1 MIETAEKKKPE
12 AKPMRPAAL
21 LWVFV
26 ATGAV
31 LAWVSQN
38 SIEAYW
44 QKQYESASPI
54 APLAAYG
61 WWRAGGDLSDAVFAR
76 LSGEDDEGPSV
87 GRPGAVSA
95 PAAKSGASKEAA
107 PGHSAGGSASAA
119 EAGVRPQVFP
129 PSPLKNG
136 TVRLHA
142 GDEVFFAGDSLMQGI
157 VPFASRSLVQ
167 RWGVKSVNLSKQSTG
182 LCYPKFFNWPETV
195 ETTLAGNPR
204 IRLLVVML
212 GPNDAW
218 DMPDPEGAG
227 KPYLHF
233 GSEKWTLH
241 YRERVRSIIDSARSR
256 GVAVV
261 WLGVPAMKKPELD
274 SKMQRLNE
282 ILRAEMGE
290 GALWLPTRALLSP
303 ATGAFEDSAVVN
315 GKLERLRTK
324 DGIHFSPVGQRMLSN
339 LLLSHVEGDPLEPA
353 ASGSASAAASRP
365 GASLSA
371 GKEPSPQA
379 VKPATQQAA
388 QPVTPQA
395 PAPARVN

>member
-1 MIETAEKKKPE
+1 MFEMMEKKKAE
-12 AKPMRPAAL
+12 AKTIRPATL
-21 LWVFV
+21 LWVFA
-26 ATGAV
+26 ATGAAF
-31 LAWVSQN
+31 AWFSQN

-76 LSGEDDEGPSV
+76 LSGGAAEAPSD
-87 GRPGAVSA
+87 GMPGAGPGS
-95 PAAKSGASKEAA
+95 KSKPLKAGPGTQAA
-107 PGHSAGGSASAA
+107 PGETFGGPVSAA
-119 EAGVRPQVFP
+119 EGESRPKLFP

-136 TVRLHA
+136 VVRLQA

-204 IRLLVVML
+204 IRLLVLML

-274 SKMQRLNE
+274 AKMQRLNE
-282 ILRAEMGE
+282 ILKAEMGE

-339 LLLSHVEGDPLEPA
+339 LLISHVEGDPLEPA

-371 GKEPSPQA
+371 GKEPSPQ
-379 VKPATQQAA
+379 T
-388 QPVTPQA
+388 TSQA

>member
-1 MIETAEKKKPE
+1 MIETAGKKKAE

-21 LWVFV
+21 LWVFA
-26 ATGAV
+26 ATGAA
-31 LAWVSQN
+31 LAWFSQN

-61 WWRAGGDLSDAVFAR
+61 WWRAGGDLSDAIFAR
-76 LSGEDDEGPSV
+76 LSGE
-87 GRPGAVSA
+87 GAA
-95 PAAKSGASKEAA
+95 GASGASYDAGAA
-107 PGHSAGGSASAA
+107 RAPKSKDLKTDKAVPGHTAGSSAA
-119 EAGVRPQVFP
+119 TAAAGPRPQVFP
-129 PSPLKNG
+129 PSPLKG
-136 TVRLHA
+136 GVVRLHS

-157 VPFASRSLVQ
+157 VPFASRTLLQ

-274 SKMQRLNE
+274 AKMQRLNE
-282 ILRAEMGE
+282 ILKAEMGE

-324 DGIHFSPVGQRMLSN
+324 DGIHFSPVGQRMLSS
-339 LLLSHVEGDPLEPA
+339 LLLSHVEGDPPEPV
-353 ASGSASAAASRP
+353 ASGNASAAASQP
-365 GASLSA
+365 GAPLSA

-379 VKPATQQAA
+379 AQQAM
-388 QPVTPQA
+388 PQA
-395 PAPARVN
+395 SAPARVN

>member
-1 MIETAEKKKPE
+1 MIEAAEKKKSE

-21 LWVFV
+21 LWVV
-26 ATGAV
+26 AATGAA
-31 LAWVSQN
+31 LAWFSQN

-54 APLAAYG
+54 APLSAYG
-61 WWRAGGDLSDAVFAR
+61 WWRAGGDLSDMVFAR
-76 LSGEDDEGPSV
+76 LSGE
-87 GRPGAVSA
+87 GA
-95 PAAKSGASKEAA
+95 SGASGVVSDTGAAPATKSKALKEAA
-107 PGHSAGGSASAA
+107 PGHSAGGSASTA

-136 TVRLHA
+136 VVRLHA

-157 VPFASRSLVQ
+157 VPFASRPLVQ

-204 IRLLVVML
+204 IRLLVLML

-233 GSEKWTLH
+233 GSEKWTQH

-274 SKMQRLNE
+274 AKMQRLNE
-282 ILRAEMGE
+282 ILKTEMGE
-290 GALWLPTRALLSP
+290 GTLWLPTRALLSP

-315 GKLERLRTK
+315 GKLVRLRTK
-324 DGIHFSPVGQRMLSN
+324 DGIHFSPAGQRMLSD

-353 ASGSASAAASRP
+353 VSGSASAAALQSGTP
-365 GASLSA
+365 LGA
-371 GKEPSPQA
+371 GKEPLPQA
-379 VKPATQQAA
+379 PQRA
-388 QPVTPQA
+388 TPQA
-395 PAPARVN
+395 LPPARVN